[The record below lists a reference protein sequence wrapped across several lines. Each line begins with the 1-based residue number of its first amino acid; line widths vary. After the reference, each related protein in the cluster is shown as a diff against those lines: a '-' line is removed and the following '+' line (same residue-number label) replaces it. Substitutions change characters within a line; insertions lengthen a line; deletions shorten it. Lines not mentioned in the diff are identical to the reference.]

1 MAVLSEEACVGS
13 QGPQKPS
20 EPRALLQR
28 RQLGP

>member
-1 MAVLSEEACVGS
+1 MAVLSEACVGS

-20 EPRALLQR
+20 EPGALLQR